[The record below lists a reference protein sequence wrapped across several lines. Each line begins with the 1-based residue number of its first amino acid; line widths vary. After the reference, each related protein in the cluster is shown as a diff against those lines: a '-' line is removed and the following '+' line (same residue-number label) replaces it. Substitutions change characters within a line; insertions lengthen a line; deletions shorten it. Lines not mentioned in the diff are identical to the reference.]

1 MAISYP
7 VDVANTQWATLQLS
21 TGEVLSRRKQWPRS
35 DGAEIAGLD
44 PDFVMLLHVDAT
56 PPQYDSRLYIL
67 ETVET
72 VDAESNEIR
81 RTYRTVKRPVEEQ
94 KTAAENVETQQL
106 SQFFRLERQMLETTL
121 MLGAVMKFAIN
132 QEQLPNK
139 IATQAQAYINKAV
152 KLWKNRDRLE
162 AIVTSIENGE
172 EPDLDTGW
180 EDPSV

>member
-7 VDVANTQWATLQLS
+7 VDVANTEWATLQLS
-21 TGEVLSRRKQWPRS
+21 TGEITARRRKWPNV
-35 DGAEIAGLD
+35 DGSEIVGLD
-44 PDFVMLLHVDAT
+44 PDFVMLLHVDFA
-56 PPQYDSRLYIL
+56 PPQYDSRLYLL

-72 VDAESNEIR
+72 VDAEDNEIR
-81 RTYRTVKRPVEEQ
+81 RTYRTVKRPVDEQ

-139 IATQAQAYINKAV
+139 IATKAQAYIRNAT
-152 KLWKNRDRLE
+152 KLWRNRDRLE
-162 AIVTSIENGE
+162 EILSDIENGT
-172 EPDLDTGW
+172 EPDLDAGW
-180 EDPSV
+180 ETPE